1 MIITNTKLTKL
12 TLSKIRKGAVFI
24 FPTDTIYGLG
34 CNATNMKSVARLRR
48 VKSHKVQ
55 GKSIAY
61 KKPLSIIAPSKKWI
75 RENCEVDDEGERW
88 LKKLPGKITLVFKL
102 KNKKAIAPN
111 VSRSSTVGIR
121 MPEGWFYKK
130 LKIPIIAT
138 SVNKSGRKYMTSLN
152 DLSPSI
158 KKGVDFIIYRG
169 KLSRKPSKVYDLIK
183 GKVLR
188 K

>member
-24 FPTDTIYGLG
+24 FPTDTIYGMG
-34 CNATNMKSVARLRR
+34 CNATNGPSVARLRR
-48 VKSHKVQ
+48 IK
-55 GKSIAY
+55 GT
-61 KKPLSIIAPSKKWI
+61 KKPLAIIAPSKKWI

-88 LKKLPGKITLVFKL
+88 LKKLPGRLTLIFKL
-102 KNKKAIAPN
+102 KDKKAIATN

-130 LKIPIIAT
+130 LKIPIVAT
-138 SVNKSGRKYMTSLN
+138 SVNIAGRTYKKSKYMTSLR
-152 DLSPSI
+152 DLNPNI
-158 KKGVDFIIYRG
+158 KKALDFIIYRG
-169 KLSRKPSKVYDLIK
+169 KLDRKPSKIYDLIK